1 MKLTILA
8 FWVLL
13 GSLLFGNLASA
24 QQDKSLSEKEGEL
37 LDFNSIKS
45 ILKTD
50 QLEKRAKK
58 KQVKIKKVQK
68 KRKDTTRRLYQ
79 IPGESEFWSFFS
91 EYWLVK
97 NAPVLNWDF
106 SRPDYG
112 LNSAFEE
119 LLEKLGFFEQRFKIL
134 MVNSPNITHL
144 AMPTDPKKEVILL
157 LSVPFLKALD
167 LSKLEISLILLEDYM
182 RAKEGIFQKM
192 GQTQELSS
200 LIGGNFQG
208 KDLNKKALVKLSKTF
223 DKVIFDEGF
232 NFQQQFQITKKMDGL
247 LKSDL
252 SLWNTYYKLVQKK
265 RELVKENV
273 LFIKYSKIYP
283 SPELQI
289 SWLKPK
295 TKAL

>member
-1 MKLTILA
+1 MRHAKITFLLIYLLSGTTPSLA
-8 FWVLL
+8 QEEKT
-13 GSLLFGNLASA
+13 LA
-24 QQDKSLSEKEGEL
+24 EKEGEI
-37 LDFNSIKS
+37 LDFNSIRD

-50 QLEKRAKK
+50 QLEKNAEKK
-58 KQVKIKKVQK
+58 KVTIQKVQK
-68 KRKDTTRRLYQ
+68 KRKDTNRRLFQ
-79 IPGESEFWSFFS
+79 VPGESEFWSFFT

-112 LNSAFEE
+112 LNTAFEE

-167 LSKLEISLILLEDYM
+167 LSKLEISLMLLEDYM
-182 RAKEGIFQKM
+182 RAREGLFKEM
-192 GQTQELSS
+192 GYTDELKE

-208 KDLNKKALVKLSKTF
+208 DSLNKKILAKLSQSF

-252 SLWNTYYKLVQKK
+252 SLWNTYFKLIQKK
-265 RELVKENV
+265 ETLVKENI

-283 SPELQI
+283 SPELQL